1 MDISRVLTRVADGD
15 REAFAD
21 VVEAFQRPLFGFL
34 GRMGLAPAEAAEIA
48 QETFVRAWRN
58 LEQYD
63 PARAEFST
71 WLFSIARNIALN
83 ELTKAS
89 RKREAAMG
97 TAAARAASD
106 QSPAVDQVAREQSSE
121 RLRRALNELPLIDR
135 TVLALIYVQE
145 LQIADVAA
153 LERTT
158 VGAMKT
164 RLHRARAQLRLLLE
178 REDER

>member
-1 MDISRVLTRVADGD
+1 LDISRALTRVAGGD
-15 REAFAD
+15 REAFAE

-34 GRMGLAPAEAAEIA
+34 GRMGLAPAEAAEIDK
-48 QETFVRAWRN
+48 ETFVRAWRN
-58 LEQYD
+58 LEQFD
-63 PARAEFST
+63 PARAQFST
-71 WLFSIARNIALN
+71 WLFAIARNIALN

-89 RKREAAMG
+89 RMREGGMSIADAH
-97 TAAARAASD
+97 AASE
-106 QSPAVDQVAREQSSE
+106 QSPPVEQVAREQSSE
-121 RLRRALNELPLIDR
+121 RLRIALNQLPLIDR
-135 TVLALIYVQE
+135 TVLALIYVQG

-178 REDER
+178 PEDEQ